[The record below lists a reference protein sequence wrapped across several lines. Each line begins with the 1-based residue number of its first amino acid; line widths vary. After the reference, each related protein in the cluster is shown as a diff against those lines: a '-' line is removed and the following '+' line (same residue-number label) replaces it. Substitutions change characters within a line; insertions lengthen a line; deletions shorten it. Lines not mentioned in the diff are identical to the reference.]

1 MSFVKNVFVSIS
13 TKIFLFLFGTVL
25 NIIMARML
33 GPEGKGIYTL
43 TLLVGSTLFMIGNLG
58 LTSSVIYF
66 TGKGK
71 YELKIIT
78 SNVLTLG
85 LITGSILSLI
95 TILVIY
101 NFHIPFL
108 KGVDPLFIATI
119 ALSTPIVLVSSC
131 LDSVL
136 LGKQK
141 IIDSNLIRIIEKI
154 TILLIFFIFFIFSK
168 SWIMNAIISNV
179 AASIVAAIVGLFLV
193 SKMTKIV
200 LGIQRIV
207 ISDISKFGLKVYLT
221 NMMVFGERKLDVF
234 MLNFFLNP
242 AAVGYYALATG
253 LAEFLRYIPQAT
265 ISVLYPKIASS
276 SKKDIKEYTPK
287 VCRHIIF
294 LTIVGCL
301 LMGSLAEIIIKFVY
315 GKAFLPALPVFW
327 VFLPGMVFF
336 AITKVLLIDLLGR
349 GRPMVTTVASF
360 IGIFSSILF
369 NILLIPKWG
378 MFGAAAAGVISYF
391 LITIVLFVFYL
402 RISGNKLIDMVIF
415 TRDDFR
421 VYLNII
427 KGILSRGKRIS
438 HEN

>member
-13 TKIFLFLFGTVL
+13 TKVFLFLFSTVL

-43 TLLVGSTLFMIGNLG
+43 TLLAGSTLFMIGNLG

-66 TGKGK
+66 TSKGK
-71 YELKIIT
+71 YELRIIT

-119 ALSTPIVLVSSC
+119 ALSTPIVLVSSY

-141 IIDSNLIRIIEKI
+141 IIDSNLIHIIEKS
-154 TILLIFFIFFIFSK
+154 TIFFIFFIFFIFSK
-168 SWIMNAIISNV
+168 SWIMNAIISHV

-242 AAVGYYALATG
+242 ASVGYYTLATG

-360 IGIFSSILF
+360 IGIFSSILLNF
-369 NILLIPKWG
+369 LLIPRYG

-391 LITIVLFVFYL
+391 LITMVLFIFYL
-402 RISGNKLIDMVIF
+402 KISGNKLIDMVIF